1 MLHKEKGILKSQ
13 KAHIWSSETE
23 SEIKAGTG
31 VQDSPVDYMVL
42 KTKWIL
48 IQMLIVLSL

>member
-1 MLHKEKGILKSQ
+1 MLYKEKGILKS
-13 KAHIWSSETE
+13 KEHIWSSETE
-23 SEIKAGTG
+23 RELTAGTG
-31 VQDSPVDYMVL
+31 VQDSSADYMVL